1 MKRIALYLLL
11 FAFSSNIYANDKLQ
25 QILKSE
31 LQREFTEL
39 QKNEL
44 VPYYLSYRV
53 DDIKTCY
60 ASASFGSLN
69 RAYTTERRIL
79 TPEVRIGNYD
89 LDNTHEIRDSYGSS
103 TVNNESSNST
113 YLPIDDEELAIK
125 QRIWS
130 ATNGA
135 LKTAENR
142 YEKVKANI
150 AVKIEEEDKSADF
163 SKITP
168 ERHYEKPLNF
178 KVDQKEWERKVCEY
192 SSIFSE
198 NKDVISASTNFSYQQ
213 IRKYF
218 LSSEGAEIVHN
229 LSYALVSIYAVVK
242 ADNGMEL
249 PLQKSYFAFT
259 PDKLP
264 SNEVIKQDIKKLSA
278 TLTALKTAPDVE
290 PYSGPA
296 VLSAEAAG
304 VFFHEIFGHRIEGQR
319 LRSETDG
326 QTFKKKV
333 GQKVL
338 NENLS
343 VSMDPTLKTF
353 NGNDLNGYYK
363 YDEQGVKGE
372 KVEVVKNGILKG
384 FLMSRT
390 PIEGFPKSNGHARA
404 EAGRQPTTRQSN
416 LIVTS
421 SKPQSESEIRSL
433 LIEEAKKQGKEYG
446 YLFASVVGGFTNTG
460 RYSPNS
466 FNVTPTEVYRIYV
479 DGRTDELVRGVNLVG
494 TPLSMFA
501 QIDYAGDNYEIFT
514 GQCGAESGRVPVTT
528 IAPMLLV
535 RNIEVQKKPKSQN
548 TLPLLER
555 PEDCSK

>member
-1 MKRIALYLLL
+1 
-11 FAFSSNIYANDKLQ
+11 
-25 QILKSE
+25 
-31 LQREFTEL
+31 
-39 QKNEL
+39 
-44 VPYYLSYRV
+44 
-53 DDIKTCY
+53 
-60 ASASFGSLN
+60 
-69 RAYTTERRIL
+69 
-79 TPEVRIGNYD
+79 
-89 LDNTHEIRDSYGSS
+89 
-103 TVNNESSNST
+103 
-113 YLPIDDEELAIK
+113 
-125 QRIWS
+125 
-130 ATNGA
+130 
-135 LKTAENR
+135 
-142 YEKVKANI
+142 
-150 AVKIEEEDKSADF
+150 
-163 SKITP
+163 
-168 ERHYEKPLNF
+168 
-178 KVDQKEWERKVCEY
+178 
-192 SSIFSE
+192 
-198 NKDVISASTNFSYQQ
+198 
-213 IRKYF
+213 
-218 LSSEGAEIVHN
+218 
-229 LSYALVSIYAVVK
+229 
-242 ADNGMEL
+242 
-249 PLQKSYFAFT
+249 
-259 PDKLP
+259 
-264 SNEVIKQDIKKLSA
+264 
-278 TLTALKTAPDVE
+278 
-290 PYSGPA
+290 
-296 VLSAEAAG
+296 EAAG

-363 YDEQGVKGE
+363 YDEQGVRGE
-372 KVEVVKNGILKG
+372 KVEIVKNGFLKG

-390 PIEGFPKSNGHARA
+390 PIEGFLKSNGHARA

-421 SKPQSESEIRSL
+421 LKPQSEDEIRNL

-446 YLFASVVGGFTNTG
+446 YFFASVVGGFTNTG

-479 DGRTDELVRGVNLVG
+479 DGRPDELVRGVNLVG

-501 QIDYAGDNYEIFT
+501 QIDYTGDNYEIFT
-514 GQCGAESGRVPVTT
+514 GQCGAESGHVPVTT